1 MNSILIVDGDKCLQ
15 RELKNRYTFTDI
27 VGKSKE
33 IGKTFELIK
42 KVALSNCSVLLR
54 GESGTGK
61 ELVAQAIHC
70 NSSRMEKPIVPVNC
84 AALPEALLES
94 ELFGYQKSA
103 KTPRTN

>member
-1 MNSILIVDGDKCLQ
+1 MNSILIVDGDKRLQ

-33 IGKTFELIK
+33 MGKIFKLIK

-61 ELVAQAIHC
+61 EPLIILT
-70 NSSRMEKPIVPVNC
+70 S
-84 AALPEALLES
+84 
-94 ELFGYQKSA
+94 LFILMS
-103 KTPRTN
+103 